1 MTDLAPAQAPPQ
13 PALRLWTRNF
23 RLYYAARI
31 FSLIGDSML
40 PVALSVAAIKLGF
53 GTSGIGFALGAWM
66 IGLAVCTPFGGVLAD
81 RFSPKRMMLI
91 AAVARLLIQ
100 LVMAGV
106 LASGEPQLWHI
117 VALQLAS
124 GVASG
129 LFQPGTASL
138 IPQVTGDVQRA
149 NASLRIAESMLNLGG
164 PAIAGVLVA
173 VAGPAVVFTIDAAAF
188 GISALCLA
196 VVRLTPVAVE
206 SAGSFWRD
214 LADGWQE
221 FTSRTWLWSVIAIW
235 TVYGLFVFGP
245 SLPLGAAV
253 IIEEH
258 GSTAYGMIMAAFGG
272 GTAVGGLIAL
282 RWRPQR
288 PLFAGALV
296 MFGFVA
302 FPLAPILDLP
312 AYLVGAGYLL
322 AGASLAMWGVMWATT
337 VQTKVPANV
346 LNRVYAYDVAGS
358 LVVLSLGRVLAGPA
372 AVLVGT
378 APLLSASGV
387 FAVACCCVLLSVP
400 AIRTLRR

>member
-1 MTDLAPAQAPPQ
+1 MTDLAPAEAPPQ
-13 PALRLWTRNF
+13 PTTRLWTPNF
-23 RLYYAARI
+23 RLYYAARL

-81 RFSPKRMMLI
+81 RFSPKRMMLV
-91 AAVARLLIQ
+91 AAVARLVIQ

-164 PAIAGVLVA
+164 PALAGVLVA

-188 GISALCLA
+188 GVSAVCLA
-196 VVRLTPVAVE
+196 VVRLTPIAPE
-206 SAGSFWRD
+206 SSGSFWRD

-296 MFGFVA
+296 MFGFV
-302 FPLAPILDLP
+302 
-312 AYLVGAGYLL
+312 
-322 AGASLAMWGVMWATT
+322 
-337 VQTKVPANV
+337 QTKVPANV